1 MKKAWIAAAF
11 LIALTG
17 CASYSADYQTLVND
31 RIAAVQ
37 ALPAAEPKYTKAYYS
52 YYIEPSVGR
61 IDSDAT
67 SNTFSLDGTHFI
79 MDLNVSGIINSQY
92 YQDADSRDSVDVTAF
107 EKAAHSEGTY
117 TDYAGSE
124 LPFSTDVYKV
134 EGSYFVIFRSAYME
148 FYALSDEL
156 QSADLIAEML
166 QISRTVKVNE
176 NRVTAAFSSR
186 QTISNTRKK
195 LELFQN
201 LSPVNGSIEELLNTG
216 QAAASATAG
225 TSGSGDNYATDNYQ
239 DKVPS
244 TANPDSTAAAENNAQ
259 GDTNESAD
267 EVGETQTAAPE
278 DTTQAS
284 PEPTAS

>member
-17 CASYSADYQTLVND
+17 CASYSADYQTLVNE

-67 SNTFSLDGTHFI
+67 SNTFSLDGTRFI

-92 YQDADSRDSVDVTAF
+92 YQDADSRDSVNVTAF

-117 TDYAGSE
+117 TDYAGNE
-124 LPFSTDVYKV
+124 LPFSTDVYMV
-134 EGSYFVIFRSAYME
+134 EGSYFVIFHSAYME
-148 FYALSDEL
+148 FYAVSDEL
-156 QSADLIAEML
+156 QSADLIAKML
-166 QISRTVKVNE
+166 EISRTVKVKE
-176 NRVTAAFSSR
+176 DAVTAAFSSR

-201 LSPVNGSIEELLNTG
+201 LSPVNGSIEELLNTD

-225 TSGSGDNYATDNYQ
+225 TASGNNYATDNYQ
-239 DKVPS
+239 DAVPS
-244 TANPDSTAAAENNAQ
+244 TPSPESTAAAENNVQ

-267 EVGETQTAAPE
+267 QVGETQTAAPE
-278 DTTQAS
+278 DTAPAS
-284 PEPTAS
+284 PIPTAS